1 MANHPQI
8 ADPPDR
14 DRPASQA
21 AASKKDARKNKGV
34 LGFVRS
40 VAPALAI
47 ALGIRAFLFEP
58 FSIPSGSMLPTLQ
71 IGDYVVVSK
80 FAYGVRIPF
89 TNSMLWQAATPERG
103 DVIVFERPTVQ
114 PETLIK
120 RVVGLPGETVS
131 IRDGVVTI
139 DGVEQP
145 RSLLERDYGFDD
157 FDEHRGRW
165 RAAAADLYTEA
176 LTRAGGERHSH
187 FVMEQ
192 IHGQPTQGPWRVP
205 EGAVLVFGDNRD
217 NSADSRVFGF
227 VPLGNIRGRAD
238 VVGFSWGK
246 DGLRTDRILRGLDS
260 GIPEGS

>member
-1 MANHPQI
+1 MSNQPQP
-8 ADPPDR
+8 ADPSVR
-14 DRPASQA
+14 EAPAPQP
-21 AASKKDARKNKGV
+21 SKKEKAPKHKGV
-34 LGFVRS
+34 MGFVRS

-71 IGDYVVVSK
+71 IGDYVVVTK

-89 TNSMLWQAATPERG
+89 TNKMLFQAGTPERG
-103 DVIVFERPTVQ
+103 DVVVFERPTVQ

-120 RVVGLPGETVS
+120 RVIGLPGEVVS
-131 IRDGVVTI
+131 IVDGVVTI
-139 DGVEQP
+139 DGKEQP
-145 RSLLERDYGFDD
+145 RSLLERDYAFDD
-157 FDEHRGRW
+157 YDEHRGKW
-165 RAAAADLYTEA
+165 RGASADLYTEA
-176 LTRAGGERHSH
+176 LSPGTEGEHPH

-192 IHGQPTQGPWRVP
+192 IHGQPLQGPWRVP
-205 EGAVLVFGDNRD
+205 EGMVLVFGDNRD

-260 GIPEGS
+260 KVPGSR

>member
-1 MANHPQI
+1 MSNHPQI
-8 ADPPDR
+8 VEPPAR
-14 DRPASQA
+14 DQAASQA
-21 AASKKDARKNKGV
+21 PKKPDSRKGKGV
-34 LGFVRS
+34 MGFVRS

-80 FAYGVRIPF
+80 FAYGVRVPF
-89 TNSMLWQAATPERG
+89 TNKMLWQAATPERG

-120 RVVGLPGETVS
+120 RVIGLPGETVS
-131 IRDGVVTI
+131 IQDGVVAI
-139 DGVEQP
+139 DGREQP

-157 FDEHRGRW
+157 FDEHRGKW
-165 RAAAADLYTEA
+165 RSASADLYTEA
-176 LTRAGGERHSH
+176 LSRGENGGHPH

-192 IHGQPTQGPWRVP
+192 IHGQPRQGPWRVP

-260 GIPEGS
+260 KVPEGT